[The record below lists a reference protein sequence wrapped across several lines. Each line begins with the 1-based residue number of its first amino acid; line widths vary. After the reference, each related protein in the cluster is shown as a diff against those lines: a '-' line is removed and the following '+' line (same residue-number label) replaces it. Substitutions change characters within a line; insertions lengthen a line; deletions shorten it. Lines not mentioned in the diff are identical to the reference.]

1 MMVKFNYEG
10 KDNINQTIT
19 LMPRLNYSNELLD
32 ELIARLK
39 KERKDIKK
47 LNRSLLI
54 EFNATDKDDSNA
66 LELERTIVF
75 SLETLECV
83 KNRLKSISD
92 ISSIPE
98 KIPSIIP
105 MLRSVSAKLFDIM
118 PGCSQ
123 KLCELSIYLGSVVLD
138 SATLTS
144 AKFDFSQSNHESS
157 SMLDEVKLIVDSK
170 INKQYPNLDFFK
182 H

>member
-1 MMVKFNYEG
+1 
-10 KDNINQTIT
+10 
-19 LMPRLNYSNELLD
+19 MPRLNYSNDLLD
-32 ELIARLK
+32 ELITRLQK
-39 KERKDIKK
+39 KRNDIKK

-54 EFNATDKDDSNA
+54 EFNADDKDDSNA

-75 SLETLECV
+75 SLETLEYV
-83 KNRLKSISD
+83 RNRMNSISD
-92 ISSIPE
+92 ISSIAQ
-98 KIPSIIP
+98 KIPSVIP
-105 MLRSVSAKLFDIM
+105 MLRSVSAKLFDIV

-144 AKFDFSQSNHESS
+144 AKFDFSQSNNESS

>member
-1 MMVKFNYEG
+1 MMIKLHYEG
-10 KDNINQTIT
+10 KDNVNQTVT
-19 LMPRLNYSNELLD
+19 LMPRLNYSNDLLD
-32 ELIARLK
+32 ELITRLK

-47 LNRSLLI
+47 SNRSLLI
-54 EFNATDKDDSNA
+54 EFDAADKDDSAA
-66 LELERTIVF
+66 LELERTIAF
-75 SLETLECV
+75 SLEILEYV
-83 KNRLKSISD
+83 RNRMNSISD

-98 KIPSIIP
+98 NISSVIP

-123 KLCELSIYLGSVVLD
+123 KLCELSIYLGSVALD
-138 SATLTS
+138 SATLIN

-182 H
+182 P